1 MKEDLKLYIDV
12 LEEEINDMETE
23 ICIMKEFIRSLGY
36 SQADIKEFENQKVI
50 EDAIKKSQ

>member
-12 LEEEINDMETE
+12 LEEEIDEMEIE